1 MKYLCT
7 NCFSGLLS
15 HQVTSAEHPSGQ
27 GTDAIWQYEVKTR
40 GCLFNMALLRP
51 PAAVMLWPYQAAAVW
66 ASCAKAGG
74 EIRRGNVLL
83 EGNIRMLRLLCNLK
97 HSSALLNN

>member
-1 MKYLCT
+1 MKYLCK

-40 GCLFNMALLRP
+40 GCLFNMALVRP
-51 PAAVMLWPYQAAAVW
+51 PSVVMLWPHQAAAVW

-74 EIRRGNVLL
+74 EIRRGSVLL
-83 EGNIRMLRLLCNLK
+83 GGNIRMLSLLWNLK
-97 HSSALLNN
+97 HSSSLLNS